1 MMNNEIFFDYA
12 YNDSN
17 AYHSLEN
24 DLHLKGASLTFPL
37 EAKELGCGI
46 SALIMQC
53 KFLLVTTD
61 NGLIDYSHL
70 KIAKDNN
77 IPYCIVACSNYAKV
91 TTCLPK
97 EEHDYIF
104 NYEHSG
110 HRMKLYELLHSH
122 GCIELVNDNSVNY
135 IMTKPTDECFKY
147 DLYISYNR
155 KDFEI
160 ATKIKTVLGTH
171 LNVYMADDSSC
182 IAGNFEMMINDAII
196 HSKNYLILLTKDCLT
211 NYTSWSYELQ
221 SIIKEIDSC
230 PSKSI
235 LPANIDNDFRFVS
248 YGEKSYPEIVRIMQY
263 SWLLLYTSQYETN
276 CNRIIEVIEG
286 KTGYFSKNEEGTH
299 HDVFLAYAR
308 LDKEAGDK
316 VYTTLE
322 KNGFSVWR
330 DVDGLNI
337 GDEFS
342 HVITGAIDKAKVFL
356 LIESKWTK
364 DSSWVKREL
373 EYARNKSKYVICVL
387 TDNWEGLTGIR
398 RLSFSAQS
406 LEIGTEKFEEKLLA
420 NLLSKGCVSNT
431 NVILNEGKKLYRE
444 IEADSTLTPQTKEKI
459 GRQSF
464 CIFLRAFELGNENA
478 RLFIESEAWN
488 INLLEAISQYQ
499 EIYANFI
506 SDLRKVLYNKGVIIA
521 EDDTISDIPQRGRG
535 MERAA
540 FRYMKRAV
548 NLGYEGSKPEDYDWY
563 YLEDSDFEECYKELG
578 LSSTSEIKNE
588 PDETKE
594 AGNGTVIIDD
604 NSTSIL
610 HKENQTE
617 EEESYNV
624 FISCKSEDYDFAQPI
639 HDFLIANGLKVF
651 FADAELKEK
660 AESQYADVIDEA
672 LDATKHLIVVAT
684 SIGHIKSKW
693 VKYEWSTFSNDL
705 KSNYRDGNLITILSP
720 DITPRM
726 LPASL
731 RHMQSF
737 SIENFENILPYVKK

>member
-1 MMNNEIFFDYA
+1 
-12 YNDSN
+12 
-17 AYHSLEN
+17 
-24 DLHLKGASLTFPL
+24 
-37 EAKELGCGI
+37 
-46 SALIMQC
+46 MQC

-122 GCIELVNDNSVNY
+122 GCLELVNDNSVNY

-563 YLEDSDFEECYKELG
+563 YLEDSDFEGCYKELG

-617 EEESYNV
+617 EKESYNV

-639 HDFLIANGLKVF
+639 HDFLIANGSKVF

-705 KSNYRDGNLITILSP
+705 KSNYRDGNLITILSH

-737 SIENFENILPYVKK
+737 SIEHFENILPYVKK

>member
-37 EAKELGCGI
+37 EAKDLGCGI
-46 SALIMQC
+46 DALIKQC
-53 KFLLVTTD
+53 KFLLFPTD
-61 NGLIDYSHL
+61 NGKIDCSHL

-104 NYEHSG
+104 NYEHSE

-122 GCIELVNDNSVNY
+122 GCLELVNDNSVNY

-147 DLYISYNR
+147 GLYMSYNR
-155 KDFEI
+155 KDFE
-160 ATKIKTVLGTH
+160 G
-171 LNVYMADDSSC
+171 
-182 IAGNFEMMINDAII
+182 
-196 HSKNYLILLTKDCLT
+196 
-211 NYTSWSYELQ
+211 
-221 SIIKEIDSC
+221 
-230 PSKSI
+230 
-235 LPANIDNDFRFVS
+235 
-248 YGEKSYPEIVRIMQY
+248 
-263 SWLLLYTSQYETN
+263 
-276 CNRIIEVIEG
+276 
-286 KTGYFSKNEEGTH
+286 
-299 HDVFLAYAR
+299 
-308 LDKEAGDK
+308 
-316 VYTTLE
+316 
-322 KNGFSVWR
+322 
-330 DVDGLNI
+330 
-337 GDEFS
+337 
-342 HVITGAIDKAKVFL
+342 
-356 LIESKWTK
+356 
-364 DSSWVKREL
+364 
-373 EYARNKSKYVICVL
+373 
-387 TDNWEGLTGIR
+387 
-398 RLSFSAQS
+398 
-406 LEIGTEKFEEKLLA
+406 
-420 NLLSKGCVSNT
+420 
-431 NVILNEGKKLYRE
+431 
-444 IEADSTLTPQTKEKI
+444 
-459 GRQSF
+459 
-464 CIFLRAFELGNENA
+464 
-478 RLFIESEAWN
+478 
-488 INLLEAISQYQ
+488 
-499 EIYANFI
+499 
-506 SDLRKVLYNKGVIIA
+506 
-521 EDDTISDIPQRGRG
+521 
-535 MERAA
+535 
-540 FRYMKRAV
+540 
-548 NLGYEGSKPEDYDWY
+548 
-563 YLEDSDFEECYKELG
+563 CYKELG

-617 EEESYNV
+617 EEENYNV

>member
-1 MMNNEIFFDYA
+1 
-12 YNDSN
+12 
-17 AYHSLEN
+17 
-24 DLHLKGASLTFPL
+24 
-37 EAKELGCGI
+37 
-46 SALIMQC
+46 
-53 KFLLVTTD
+53 
-61 NGLIDYSHL
+61 
-70 KIAKDNN
+70 
-77 IPYCIVACSNYAKV
+77 
-91 TTCLPK
+91 
-97 EEHDYIF
+97 
-104 NYEHSG
+104 
-110 HRMKLYELLHSH
+110 
-122 GCIELVNDNSVNY
+122 
-135 IMTKPTDECFKY
+135 
-147 DLYISYNR
+147 
-155 KDFEI
+155 
-160 ATKIKTVLGTH
+160 
-171 LNVYMADDSSC
+171 
-182 IAGNFEMMINDAII
+182 
-196 HSKNYLILLTKDCLT
+196 
-211 NYTSWSYELQ
+211 
-221 SIIKEIDSC
+221 
-230 PSKSI
+230 
-235 LPANIDNDFRFVS
+235 
-248 YGEKSYPEIVRIMQY
+248 MQY
-263 SWLLLYTSQYETN
+263 NWLLLYTSQYETN

-286 KTGYFSKNEEGTH
+286 KTDSFSKNEEGTH

-337 GDEFS
+337 SDEFS

-356 LIESKWTK
+356 LIESKWAK

-373 EYARNKSKYVICVL
+373 EYAKNKSKYVICVL
-387 TDNWEGLTGIR
+387 TDNLEGLTGIR

-431 NVILNEGKKLYRE
+431 NVILNKGKQLYRE
-444 IEADSTLTPQTKEKI
+444 IEADSTLTPQTKEEI

-464 CIFLRAFELGNENA
+464 CMFLRAFELGDENA
-478 RLFIESEAWN
+478 RLFIESKAWD
-488 INLLEAISQYQ
+488 INLLEAISQYH

-506 SDLRKVLYNKGVIIA
+506 SDLRKGLYNKGVIIA
-521 EDDTISDIPQRGRG
+521 EDDTLSDIPQRGRG
-535 MERAA
+535 MERTA

-563 YLEDSDFEECYKELG
+563 YLEDSDYEGCYKELG

-610 HKENQTE
+610 HKENQPE

-672 LDATKHLIVVAT
+672 LDATKHLLVVAT
-684 SIGHIKSKW
+684 TIGHIKSKW